1 MLYYDWKS
9 IGVEPAQ
16 RALNKGASIWKLPI
30 PFGNGMA
37 KFSYGLQTKR
47 GSCFVI
53 SEHIFAALSVPE
65 TAWPADAAPAVM
77 ANHRSPFGP
86 GA

>member
-1 MLYYDWKS
+1 MLYYDWKH
-9 IGVEPAQ
+9 IGAEPAQ
-16 RALNKGASIWKLPI
+16 RALNKGAAIWKLPI

-47 GSCFVI
+47 GTCYVV
-53 SEHIFAALSVPE
+53 SEYIFTALTVPE
-65 TAWPADAAPAVM
+65 TAWPADQTKATG